1 MFIIFTNFLH
11 FLFVYIISYVDTCFD
26 GLEALSFL
34 DVNNYD
40 LVILDIMMPKLNG
53 LDVLKKIRSDNNR
66 VPVLLLTAKS
76 EIDDKVL
83 GLDLGADDY
92 LTKPFNTKELLARI
106 RALTRRQNDVV
117 DNLYHYEDLFLNRT
131 SFELIC
137 DNNNKILLTSKEF
150 QIMELLI
157 KNPNKVI
164 SIDSILDNVWGFN
177 DVDMNVYWTYISYL
191 RKKLILLNAH
201 VKIKA

>member
-1 MFIIFTNFLH
+1 
-11 FLFVYIISYVDTCFD
+11 
-26 GLEALSFL
+26 
-34 DVNNYD
+34 
-40 LVILDIMMPKLNG
+40 MMPKLNG
-53 LDVLKKIRSDNNR
+53 SDVLKKIRSDNNK
-66 VPVLLLTAKS
+66 VHVLLLTAKS

-106 RALTRRQNDVV
+106 RTLTRRQNDVV

-137 DNNNKILLTSKEF
+137 DNNKILLTSKEF

-177 DVDMNVYWTYISYL
+177 DVDMNVCWTYISYL

-201 VKIKA
+201 VKIKAIRNIGYTLEKLDA

>member
-1 MFIIFTNFLH
+1 
-11 FLFVYIISYVDTCFD
+11 
-26 GLEALSFL
+26 
-34 DVNNYD
+34 
-40 LVILDIMMPKLNG
+40 MMPKLNG
-53 LDVLKKIRSDNNR
+53 LDVLKKIRSDNNK
-66 VPVLLLTAKS
+66 VPILLLTAKS

-92 LTKPFNTKELLARI
+92 LTNPFNTKELLARI

-137 DNNNKILLTSKEF
+137 DNNKILLTSKEF

-177 DVDMNVYWTYISYL
+177 DGDMNVCWTYISYL

-201 VKIKA
+201 VKIKAIRNIGYTLEKLDA

>member
-1 MFIIFTNFLH
+1 MLII
-11 FLFVYIISYVDTCFD
+11 
-26 GLEALSFL
+26 
-34 DVNNYD
+34 
-40 LVILDIMMPKLNG
+40 ILDIMMPKLNG
-53 LDVLKKIRSDNNR
+53 LDVLKKIRSDNNK

-106 RALTRRQNDVV
+106 RALNRKKKDVV

-137 DNNNKILLTSKEF
+137 DNNKILLTSKEF

-177 DVDMNVYWTYISYL
+177 DVDMNVCWTYISYL

-201 VKIKA
+201 VKIKAIRNTGYTLEKLDA

>member
-1 MFIIFTNFLH
+1 
-11 FLFVYIISYVDTCFD
+11 
-26 GLEALSFL
+26 
-34 DVNNYD
+34 
-40 LVILDIMMPKLNG
+40 MMPKLNG
-53 LDVLKKIRSDNNR
+53 LDVLKKIRGDNNK

-83 GLDLGADDY
+83 VLGLGADDY
-92 LTKPFNTKELLARI
+92 LTKPFNTKESLARI

-137 DNNNKILLTSKEF
+137 DNNKILLTSKEF

-164 SIDSILDNVWGFN
+164 SIDSILDNV
-177 DVDMNVYWTYISYL
+177 
-191 RKKLILLNAH
+191 
-201 VKIKA
+201 

>member
-1 MFIIFTNFLH
+1 MRILLAEDERSLSSALVTILKYNNF
-11 FLFVYIISYVDTCFD
+11 SVDACFD

-34 DVNNYD
+34 NVNNYD

-53 LDVLKKIRSDNNR
+53 LDVLKKIRSDNNK

-137 DNNNKILLTSKEF
+137 DNNKILLTSKEF

-164 SIDSILDNVWGFN
+164 SIDSILDNV
-177 DVDMNVYWTYISYL
+177 
-191 RKKLILLNAH
+191 
-201 VKIKA
+201 

>member
-1 MFIIFTNFLH
+1 
-11 FLFVYIISYVDTCFD
+11 
-26 GLEALSFL
+26 
-34 DVNNYD
+34 
-40 LVILDIMMPKLNG
+40 MMHKLNG
-53 LDVLKKIRSDNNR
+53 LDVLKKIRNDNNK
-66 VPVLLLTAKS
+66 VPILLLTAKS

-106 RALTRRQNDVV
+106 RTLTRRQNDVV

-137 DNNNKILLTSKEF
+137 DNNKILLTSKEF

-177 DVDMNVYWTYISYL
+177 DVDMNVCWTYISYL

-201 VKIKA
+201 VKIKAIRNIGYTLEKLDA

>member
-1 MFIIFTNFLH
+1 M
-11 FLFVYIISYVDTCFD
+11 S
-26 GLEALSFL
+26 
-34 DVNNYD
+34 
-40 LVILDIMMPKLNG
+40 KLNG
-53 LDVLKKIRSDNNR
+53 LDVLKKIRSDNNK

-137 DNNNKILLTSKEF
+137 DNNKILLTSKEF

-177 DVDMNVYWTYISYL
+177 DVDMNVCWTYISYL

-201 VKIKA
+201 VKIKAIRNIGYTLEKLDA

>member
-1 MFIIFTNFLH
+1 
-11 FLFVYIISYVDTCFD
+11 
-26 GLEALSFL
+26 
-34 DVNNYD
+34 
-40 LVILDIMMPKLNG
+40 MMPKLNG
-53 LDVLKKIRSDNNR
+53 LNVLKKIRSDNNK

-106 RALTRRQNDVV
+106 RTLTRRQNDVV

-137 DNNNKILLTSKEF
+137 DNNKILLTSKEF

-177 DVDMNVYWTYISYL
+177 DVDMNVCWTYISYL

-201 VKIKA
+201 VKIKAIRNIGYTLEKLDA